1 MLEVILNYKYRIFF
15 ILIVGFIVISTI
27 TAISVYSM
35 YQYYYTNTYKDAN
48 RIYKLFE
55 KNIQD
60 TQRNL
65 NYLKLIEFSNS
76 DEKVY
81 KSFKKN
87 SHIILDQNI
96 FIDHITLLKQTSKNI
111 VTFPKDSN
119 EERVLK
125 KEILDSINIKGELYL
140 HSINSNNI
148 ILFYP
153 LFKNK
158 GDQSYTWIATAY
170 INYHNII
177 KQLKV
182 HDPKINDFTINI
194 YDPNITTKAIKE
206 DIVKLI
212 DSNFQFAQQYHKIII
227 GVESI
232 YSFEKFWQPIL
243 GFFSGLVFLTL
254 IGYYLFYKEKK
265 EIQIIKLEMQLLK
278 AQEISQVGHFT
289 WNVKDEIF
297 IVSNEL
303 RDIFN
308 LEQNEAKLE
317 DFAAVIYK
325 NDFKKIQSTIEELKR
340 KTIEPDGQI
349 EYKVVSNSET
359 KWLLTKYKAIY
370 DNKEFRLK
378 DIFGVT
384 QDITEFKSRESSL
397 RRQNEEFRKM
407 AVMDKLTGAY
417 NRAHFDEHLSSYIDQ
432 YKRYD
437 KNFSIILFDID
448 HFKQIND
455 NFGHDVGDDV
465 LMKLSKLVKCVI
477 RKSDILAR
485 WGGEEFILLLPNINL
500 EHAVNVAQKLRSIIE
515 HYRFNEKFI
524 LTCSFGVT
532 QSNKTD
538 DEKTLFKRVDQL
550 LYKAKSQG
558 RNKVISDLS

>member
-1 MLEVILNYKYRIFF
+1 MSELVLNYKYRIFF
-15 ILIVGFIVISTI
+15 ILIIGFIVIGTI

-35 YQYYYTNTYKDAN
+35 YQYYYTNTYKDAH

-60 TQRNL
+60 TQKDL
-65 NYLKLIEFSNS
+65 HYLKLIEFDNS
-76 DEKVY
+76 DENIY

-87 SHIILDQNI
+87 SNIILDQNI
-96 FIDHITLLKQTSKNI
+96 FIDRITLLKQTSTDTISYPKGNDNI
-111 VTFPKDSN
+111 
-119 EERVLK
+119 VLK
-125 KEILDSINIKGELYL
+125 KEILDSINMKGELYL
-140 HSINSNNI
+140 HSINNNNI

-153 LFKNK
+153 LYKNK
-158 GDQSYTWIATAY
+158 DDQSYKWMAAAY
-170 INYHNII
+170 INYHNMIH
-177 KQLKV
+177 QLKV
-182 HDPKINDFTINI
+182 HDPKINDFIINI
-194 YDPNITTKAIKE
+194 YDPNITDKTIKE

-212 DSNFQFAQQYHKIII
+212 DSNFSFAQHYHKIVI
-227 GVESI
+227 GVSSI

-243 GFFSGLVFLTL
+243 GFFSGLVFLAL
-254 IGYYLFYKEKK
+254 IGYYLLYKEKK
-265 EIQIIKLEMQLLK
+265 EIQIVKLEMQLLK

-297 IVSNEL
+297 IISNEL

-317 DFAAVIYK
+317 DFAVAIYK
-325 NDFKKIQSTIEELKR
+325 NDFKKIQSTMEELKR

-349 EYKVVSNSET
+349 EYKVISNSET

-448 HFKQIND
+448 HFKLIND

-465 LMKLSKLVKCVI
+465 LMKISKLVKCVI

-485 WGGEEFILLLPNINL
+485 WGGEEFVLLLPNINL
-500 EHAVNVAQKLRSIIE
+500 EHAVNVAQKLRSMIE
-515 HYRFNEKFI
+515 HYRFNDKFTI
-524 LTCSFGVT
+524 TCSFGVT
-532 QSNKTD
+532 QSDKED

-558 RNKVISDLS
+558 RNKVVSDLV